1 MSRCVSRCQAGI
13 SLSDLRGVQ
22 EPRGSAFPAAGR
34 RLLVLLPGATLPP
47 AGTPPQAFSP
57 GLFSPCSHA
66 GEMGK
71 LLIFLRISGSG
82 LEAKLPDAM
91 LCSSLSPRC
100 RDAAAPPSCSRLGM
114 SRALQPEVCTRTS
127 WVASARR
134 NPSAPVPLGSAPPQP
149 PPAVSGRCRS
159 CRIRFP
165 FGS

>member
-1 MSRCVSRCQAGI
+1 M
-13 SLSDLRGVQ
+13 
-22 EPRGSAFPAAGR
+22 
-34 RLLVLLPGATLPP
+34 LLPGATLPP
-47 AGTPPQAFSP
+47 AGTPPQGLSP

-82 LEAKLPDAM
+82 LEAKLLGAM

-100 RDAAAPPSCSRLGM
+100 RDAAVPPSCSRLGM

-134 NPSAPVPLGSAPPQP
+134 TKTPLPGFLLAPLLPSPLPL
-149 PPAVSGRCRS
+149 
-159 CRIRFP
+159 
-165 FGS
+165 